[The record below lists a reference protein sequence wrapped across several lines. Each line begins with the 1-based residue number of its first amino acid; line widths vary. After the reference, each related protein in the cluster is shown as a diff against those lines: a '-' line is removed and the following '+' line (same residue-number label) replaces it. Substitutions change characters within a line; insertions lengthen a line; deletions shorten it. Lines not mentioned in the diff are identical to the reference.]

1 MSGALMQVV
10 GNAGIP
16 HRLHNNSAMNIIS
29 HDCTFTPIRF
39 ATNNSFAIT
48 RSCDVIKSIF
58 FKFKM
63 AALPGG
69 WIYKNKWTSRAFES
83 IELKIGGS
91 TVLKYDK
98 ERLRLMN
105 LIFPDDMRANSR
117 HLTFDYSLSE
127 RMDISLE
134 LHETMFEFDIKDV
147 FNTDGIP
154 LFALQYHDVSVTFT
168 LGDFAECIEYYHEDD
183 VPALS
188 ATDNYILECVPQ
200 SIGIFMDMEP
210 RRALAEMQHTFNTIH
225 YEFGTIIVNNDETCF
240 RMGEDGICSSEY
252 LHITNEDGS
261 EIDGQVLDSI
271 EINLNRQSRFYLS
284 GFQSRHFMADYLPHP
299 VRDNSTSQNL
309 YYISYSPP
317 PQFSTIPLEPLATAS
332 VFGLNLNR
340 IDTHHMILT
349 YNPHMPLPPRIKIT
363 IMRRIHNVFRI
374 GNGTSDYAA
383 EYSPTIPLVVGRA
396 NRREVRNEVPA
407 PVPVPVPVPSVA
419 VISANAISIYA
430 NTFVSCDTII
440 PIPSDDNWCVITL
453 EPILEN
459 TDVVQ
464 CQQCKKLCLL
474 EAMNEWFNVQKSC
487 PHCRASSDRVEFIVG
502 KGIMDIDISNPLI
515 LV

>member
-29 HDCTFTPIRF
+29 HDCTFRPIRF
-39 ATNNSFAIT
+39 STNNSFAIT

-63 AALPGG
+63 AALPVG
-69 WIYKNKWTSRAFES
+69 WVYKNKWTSRAFES
-83 IELKIGGS
+83 IELKIGGQS
-91 TVLKYDK
+91 VLKYDK
-98 ERLRLMN
+98 ERMRLMN

-134 LHETMFEFDIKDV
+134 PHETMFEFDIKDV
-147 FNTDGIP
+147 FGENGIP
-154 LFALQYHDVSVTFT
+154 MIALRYSDVNVNFT
-168 LGDFAECIEYYHEDD
+168 LENFADCVESYGGDD
-183 VPALS
+183 VPALP
-188 ATDNYILECVPQ
+188 ATDNYIIECVPQ
-200 SIGIFMDMEP
+200 SVGIFMDSEP
-210 RRALAEMQHTFNTIH
+210 RRALAQMDHAINIIH
-225 YEFGTIIVNNDETCF
+225 YQVGTIIVNNDETCF

-261 EIDGQVLDSI
+261 EIDGQVLDFI
-271 EINLNRQSRFYLS
+271 EIYLNRQSRFNLS

-309 YYISYSPP
+309 YYISHSPP
-317 PQFSTIPLEPLATAS
+317 PQFSTIPLGPLPTAS
-332 VFGLNLNR
+332 VFGLNLDR
-340 IDTHHMILT
+340 IDNHYMILT
-349 YNPHMPLPPRIKIT
+349 YNPLPPRIKIT
-363 IMRRIHNVFRI
+363 IMRRVHNVFRI
-374 GNGTSDYAA
+374 GNGTSGYGD
-383 EYSPTIPLVVGRA
+383 EYRDWLDIRTA
-396 NRREVRNEVPA
+396 NRREVRNEVP
-407 PVPVPVPVPSVA
+407 VPVPAPSVA

-440 PIPSDDNWCVITL
+440 PIPLDDNMCVITL

-474 EAMNEWFNVQKSC
+474 EAMNEWFKIEKFC
-487 PHCRASSDRVEFIVG
+487 PHCRAHSDRVEFIVG
-502 KGIMDIDISNPLI
+502 KGKGVSPLSNPNVSLELI
-515 LV
+515 